1 MILRRENIMKRFRN
15 LAILLVFISGLIYNY
30 CSENPVGPGT
40 GDPGLPRALTKSE
53 TDLISSDNKFGFK
66 LFKEIVNYDRD
77 KNVFISPLSVGL
89 ALGMTY
95 NGAGGTTREAMHA
108 TLELQDLTLEEVNEA
123 YQSLMELLLNLDPKV
138 LFQIANSIWYRQD
151 FSVEQEFIDLN
162 KTFFNAEVTSMD
174 FSAPGAVDIINGWI
188 SDNTNGKIKEMI
200 DRIDPLTVMFLIN
213 ALYFK
218 GTWTYEFDPEDTKD
232 DLFHLADGTQKP
244 CKMMTQEASFYYY
257 RNENFRAIDL
267 PYGVGDFSMT
277 VFLPEIGVSVD
288 DVISSFNQEN
298 WDQWINSLAQDNGRL
313 YFPKF
318 KLEYKLKM
326 NDVLKALGMEIAFSG
341 GADFSGINPN
351 AALYISRVLHN
362 TFVDVNEEGTEAAAV
377 TVVEIKESSAGLDM
391 RINRPFVFVIRE
403 KYSGTILF
411 MGKIVE
417 PVL

>member
-1 MILRRENIMKRFRN
+1 MKRFRN
-15 LAILLVFISGLIYNY
+15 LAILLILISGLIYIY
-30 CSENPVGPGT
+30 CSENNPAGPGE
-40 GDPGLPRALTKSE
+40 PGLPRMLTKSE
-53 TDLISSDNKFGFK
+53 ADLIFSDNKFGFK
-66 LFKEIVNYDRD
+66 LFKEIVYYDRD

-95 NGAGGTTREAMHA
+95 NGAGGSTREAMYA
-108 TLELQDLTLEEVNEA
+108 TLELQDLTLQEVNEA

-138 LFQIANSIWYRQD
+138 QFEIANSIWYHQN

-174 FSAPGAVDIINGWI
+174 FSDPGAPSIINGWI

-218 GTWTYEFDPEDTKD
+218 GTWTYEFDPEDTRD
-232 DLFHLADGTQKP
+232 GLFNLSDGSQKP
-244 CKMMTQEASFYYY
+244 CKMMTQEASFYYN
-257 RNENFRAIDL
+257 RNENFHIIDL

-277 VFLPEIGVSVD
+277 IFLPETGVSAD
-288 DVISSFNQEN
+288 DVISLFDQEN
-298 WDQWINSLAQDNGRL
+298 WDQWMNSLAQNNRRL
-313 YFPKF
+313 YLPKF
-318 KLEYKLKM
+318 KLEYKLTM
-326 NDVLKALGMEIAFSG
+326 NDVLKALGMEVAFSG

-351 AALYISRVLHN
+351 ADLFISRVLHK

-377 TVVEIKESSAGLDM
+377 TVVEMYQSSTALEM
-391 RINRPFVFVIRE
+391 RVDRPFVFVIRE